1 MDDLGNDHFL
11 EWNYKIYVTVDYSVF
26 PETLLQGII
35 GKKSQFYFEK
45 VFQKYISGFKQTP
58 HTQILY
64 CCKTGTTSPIK
75 VGVFKP

>member
-1 MDDLGNDHFL
+1 MDDLRNDHFL
-11 EWNYKIYVTVDYSVF
+11 GWNCKIYVTVDYSVF

-45 VFQKYISGFKQTP
+45 VFQKYVSGFRQTSP
-58 HTQILY
+58 TQISC

-75 VGVFKP
+75 VGVF